1 MQAKTGLRITAR
13 LTGPP
18 GLSETE
24 AVARFLL
31 ADLFVGPPRS
41 RPGGNCLMPKAL
53 YLRSACLAAMI
64 LLGPAP
70 MTLAQAGGGDVLAE
84 GRPVAP
90 RLSGDVFIPPVL
102 TIPQGWR
109 EQPVSD
115 GRLVLI
121 GPDGL
126 SMIIAFRETV
136 SLKAASERLGQPI
149 DISAGVSLTPRS
161 LPKTEG
167 DRVRN
172 DFLAFGFEPL
182 TSAQVIIHTEEAG
195 RALILIGLTQ
205 AGMDG
210 QLAQALARLS
220 PRPVAVTAPDN

>member
-1 MQAKTGLRITAR
+1 
-13 LTGPP
+13 
-18 GLSETE
+18 
-24 AVARFLL
+24 
-31 ADLFVGPPRS
+31 
-41 RPGGNCLMPKAL
+41 MPKAL
-53 YLRSACLAAMI
+53 YLRSTCLAAMM

-70 MTLAQAGGGDVLAE
+70 MTAAQAGGGEVSAE
-84 GRPVAP
+84 SRPAPP
-90 RLSGDVFIPPVL
+90 RLAGDVFIPPVL

-115 GRLVLI
+115 GRLVLL

-126 SMIIAFRETV
+126 SMIIAFRDTV
-136 SLKAASERLGQPI
+136 SPKAATERLGQPI

-161 LPKTEG
+161 LPKAEG

-182 TSAQVIIHTEEAG
+182 TNAQVIIHTEEAG

-205 AGMDG
+205 TGMDE
-210 QLAQALARLS
+210 QLAQALDRLA
-220 PRPVAVTAPDN
+220 PRPVALAAPAD

>member
-1 MQAKTGLRITAR
+1 
-13 LTGPP
+13 
-18 GLSETE
+18 
-24 AVARFLL
+24 
-31 ADLFVGPPRS
+31 
-41 RPGGNCLMPKAL
+41 MPKAL

-64 LLGPAP
+64 VLGPAP
-70 MTLAQAGGGDVLAE
+70 MALTQAGGGEVVAE
-84 GRPVAP
+84 GRAVPP

-109 EQPVSD
+109 EQAVSD

-126 SMIIAFRETV
+126 SMIIAFRDTV
-136 SLKAASERLGQPI
+136 SLQAATERLGQPI

-161 LPKTEG
+161 LPKAEG

-182 TSAQVIIHTEEAG
+182 TNAQVIIHTEEAG

-205 AGMDG
+205 TGMDG

-220 PRPVAVTAPDN
+220 PAPVAVAAPDH